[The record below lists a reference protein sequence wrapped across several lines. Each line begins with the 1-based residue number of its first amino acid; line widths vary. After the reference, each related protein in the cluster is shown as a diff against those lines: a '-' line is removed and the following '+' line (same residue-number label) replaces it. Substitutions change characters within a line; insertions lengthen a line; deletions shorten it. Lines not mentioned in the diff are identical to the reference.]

1 MNETSPRRGN
11 AIIVAAIV
19 AVLAVVVGIG
29 WAVMANRDT
38 TGDDAKNPG
47 ESSSATQSNSPDD
60 QSDAEADAEPTTAE
74 ESDEPTRDETSTEVI
89 PLDIVAPVETYGIG
103 VGGPDA
109 AAKVEVFVDFQCPHC
124 ADFEEQSQE
133 LLRGLAAD
141 DKAFVV
147 YRPMAFLNE
156 YSVLAMNAVG
166 AVIDSGDARAAL
178 DLHDLFFEQQPSGDL
193 PAPDWYVEQAAAV
206 GADSEE
212 VAEAI
217 RNRDF
222 QQWTVNGT
230 DDASRRGVTG
240 TPTVF
245 VNGEQVEGNTIEELV
260 ANTADAVEAAQ

>member
-1 MNETSPRRGN
+1 MNETSPGRRN
-11 AIIVAAIV
+11 AVVVAAIV
-19 AVLAVVVGIG
+19 AVLALVVGIG

-38 TGDDAKNPG
+38 SGDEAKNPG
-47 ESSSATQSNSPDD
+47 ESSNVT
-60 QSDAEADAEPTTAE
+60 
-74 ESDEPTRDETSTEVI
+74 ESDEETAAEVI
-89 PLDIVAPVETYGIG
+89 PLDVVAPVETYGIG

-109 AAKVEVFVDFQCPHC
+109 AAKVEIFVDFQCPHC

-166 AVIDSGDARAAL
+166 AVIDSGDADAAL
-178 DLHDLFFEQQPSGDL
+178 ELHDLFFEQQPAGDL
-193 PAPDWYVEQAAAV
+193 PSAEWYVEQAAAV
-206 GADSEE
+206 GADSDE

-217 RNRDF
+217 RNGDF

-230 DDASRRGVTG
+230 DDASKRGVTG
-240 TPTVF
+240 TPAVF
-245 VNGEQVEGNTIEELV
+245 VNGKPVEANTIEELL
-260 ANTADAVEAAQ
+260 AKTLDAVEAAQ